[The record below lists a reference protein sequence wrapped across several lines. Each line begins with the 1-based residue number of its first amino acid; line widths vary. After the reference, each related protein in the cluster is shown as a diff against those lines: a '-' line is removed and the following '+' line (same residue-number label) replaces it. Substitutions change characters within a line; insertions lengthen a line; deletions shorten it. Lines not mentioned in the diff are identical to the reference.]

1 MIKSSLALSFFCL
14 LFSQTQAQQPNLSH
28 IFIDSNF
35 KTHQTN
41 TNLTYPNHYLIDE
54 VRYGIIQ
61 QMETFSETKIL
72 KDTVP
77 KPRNVLFQSLM
88 LPGWGQYTNEQTWKI
103 PIVYGALIGVGY
115 YSYWLNSKYVE
126 FRAAYYNS
134 FAATNPNYA
143 DQKFGKTP
151 AYLVNAPAS
160 SLKYYRN
167 YYRNERD
174 YWILMFG
181 LTYALNVVDAYIFAQ
196 LKDFDVS
203 DNLSIQ
209 TMPMVN
215 PMGETNAS
223 IKLTLKF

>member
-1 MIKSSLALSFFCL
+1 MIKSSLVLCFFCFLCSVANAQYASLSNL
-14 LFSQTQAQQPNLSH
+14 L
-28 IFIDSNF
+28 IDSKFIETSQVVGNDF
-35 KTHQTN
+35 SIN
-41 TNLTYPNHYLIDE
+41 S
-54 VRYGIIQ
+54 IQ
-61 QMETFSETKIL
+61 QNWSFTEPEL
-72 KDTVP
+72 RKDTVP

-88 LPGWGQYTNEQTWKI
+88 LPGWGQYTNEQSWKI

-115 YSYWLNSKYVE
+115 YSYWLNSKYVG

-143 DQKFGKTP
+143 DEKFGKTP
-151 AYLVNAPAS
+151 AYLVGAPAS

-209 TMPMVN
+209 TVPLLN
-215 PMGETNAS
+215 PLGEVNAS
-223 IKLTLKF
+223 MKLTFKF